1 MTSTLPMSAI
11 ILRWGVPMTRRQV
24 IAFAAALLLMSW
36 TLPAQMHYRLK
47 GSIRTVSGAP
57 LANAGIRADAIF
69 GFRGEPFAG
78 GKLQT
83 TTSLPSGEWNV
94 TSLEGGL
101 WMFSSSAPDMLPAV
115 IVIPVKF
122 AQRQQV
128 SAVGNPINWQLP
140 MYAVPAGEHP
150 LLKAAHEL
158 IAAGKMED
166 GMQALTVGLASDI
179 PDETRVAAGEMALL
193 VQNPALAKTIFSLVL
208 QKQPKHPRATLG
220 AAGAALM
227 AREWESAGKILWTAR
242 DLVPKEQRPALAA
255 AIDDLRGIARV
266 Q

>member
-1 MTSTLPMSAI
+1 
-11 ILRWGVPMTRRQV
+11 MTRRPV
-24 IAFAAALLLMSW
+24 TACAAALLLMSGAMS
-36 TLPAQMHYRLK
+36 AQMHHRLK
-47 GSIRTVSGAP
+47 GSIRTAAGAP
-57 LANAGIRADAIF
+57 LADAGIRADAIY

-83 TTSLPSGEWNV
+83 TTSLSTGEWNV
-94 TSLEGGL
+94 TSIEAGL

-115 IVIPVKF
+115 VVIPVKF

-128 SAVGNPINWQLP
+128 SAVGNAINWQLP
-140 MYAVPAGEHP
+140 MWAVPASEHP
-150 LLKAAHEL
+150 LLKIAHEL
-158 IAAGKMED
+158 IAAGKMEE

-193 VQNPALAKTIFSLVL
+193 VQNAALAKTIFSIVL
-208 QKQPKHPRATLG
+208 QKQPKHPRANLG

-242 DLVPKEQRPALAA
+242 ELAPKEQRPALAA
-255 AIDDLRGIARV
+255 AIDDLRGIARI